1 MTEAVFVIDHYKL
14 KDFNLLEQVSK
25 HGYKFADL
33 SYLTLAGNAYQYAEF
48 LYENGFINFLQYEKI
63 AASIQHYVREHVVKV
78 EE

>member
-1 MTEAVFVIDHYKL
+1 MTEAVFVIEHDKL

-25 HGYKFADL
+25 HGYRFADL

-48 LYENGFINFLQYEKI
+48 LYKNDFINFLQYERCCV
-63 AASIQHYVREHVVKV
+63 SIQHYVREHVVKV